1 MSNQVSRAAI
11 APVDPILTGRVL
23 GAVPDPSLLSNQ
35 GVVEE
40 LNVNRGALDGTIFIE
55 PRRPFMGDANHTSLA
70 RAPGADHK
78 QLAGGAPSTE
88 TYSVRSI
95 FGAER
100 GLPVEL
106 EEASQFPIALRER
119 EASILRSAM
128 MLNREVN
135 LASLLF
141 TAGNWTGTAVCNTLT
156 SGGSAKWSDTAA
168 RPLAGLIQ
176 AVESYRQ
183 QNGGIMPDTLVMGY
197 TAANAL
203 RKNDEMRGIVRIS
216 PAVGGGEAYGGALA
230 ANADRPLS
238 IPAVQ
243 AAIAAELGIPEGRVF
258 IGSARRETAA
268 SGATSS
274 EADIWTDTCWFGNL
288 MGGNG
293 AAFGSVARVQAV
305 GAMVFTRNELTGF
318 HEEFLQSK
326 QSLVIRAN
334 DHRQYKA
341 LVADLGYTITDCV

>member
-1 MSNQVSRAAI
+1 MSNQTSRAAV

-40 LNVNRGALDGTIFIE
+40 LNVNRGALDGTIFVE
-55 PRRPFMGDANHTSLA
+55 PRRPFMGDTDHTSLA

-78 QLAGGAPSTE
+78 QLAGGDPTTT

-100 GLPVEL
+100 SLPVEI

-141 TAGNWTGTAVCNTLT
+141 TTGNWTGTVACNALT
-156 SGGSAKWSDTAA
+156 DGGSAKWSDVAA

-176 AVESYRQ
+176 AVENYRQ

-197 TAANAL
+197 SAANAL
-203 RKNDEMRGIVRIS
+203 RKNDEMRGIVRIATGNGS
-216 PAVGGGEAYGGALA
+216 ALA
-230 ANADRPLS
+230 AGADRPLS

-243 AAIAAELGIPEGRVF
+243 AAISAELGIPAGRVF

-268 SGATSS
+268 TGAASS

-288 MGGNG
+288 LGGNG

-305 GAMVFTRNELTGF
+305 GAMVFTRNEITGF

-341 LVADLGYTITDCV
+341 LVADLGYSITDCA

>member
-1 MSNQVSRAAI
+1 MSNQVSRSAI

-78 QLAGGAPSTE
+78 QLAGGDPSTE

-141 TAGNWTGTAVCNTLT
+141 TTGNWTGTVACNALT

-183 QNGGIMPDTLVMGY
+183 QNGGIMPDTLVMGH

-203 RKNDEMRGIVRIS
+203 RTNDEMRGIVRIATANGS
-216 PAVGGGEAYGGALA
+216 ALA
-230 ANADRPLS
+230 AGADRPLS
-238 IPAVQ
+238 VPAVQ

-288 MGGNG
+288 LGGNG

-305 GAMVFTRNELTGF
+305 GAMVFTRNEFTGF